1 MIHNQMRLR
10 LNPLDDAGELL
21 AGVVGAA
28 VVGAAGVL
36 AVLGVGDGG
45 GGDDGAVAVAGAL
58 GEGLVVA
65 PLALCTHAAARHP
78 VTRMTAASSALL
90 TRRRMPVLST
100 FSILA
105 ESADQRY
112 TPAPDTRP
120 VGGHRAARVR
130 WPPVARLRC
139 VLIPLL
145 ADLLA
150 HVQCVDSPPGP

>member
-10 LNPLDDAGELL
+10 LNPLDDSGELL

-45 GGDDGAVAVAGAL
+45 GGDGDDGAVAVAGAL

-78 VTRMTAASSALL
+78 VTRMAAAISMLL
-90 TRRRMPVLST
+90 TRRRIPVL
-100 FSILA
+100 
-105 ESADQRY
+105 
-112 TPAPDTRP
+112 P
-120 VGGHRAARVR
+120 RV
-130 WPPVARLRC
+130 
-139 VLIPLL
+139 
-145 ADLLA
+145 
-150 HVQCVDSPPGP
+150 